1 MTTAEHNGPERRD
14 DDMVAAEYVLGVL
27 PADERAVAARRI
39 ATEPDFARFVDAWEV
54 RLASMADAFDPVE
67 PPASTKQKIDARLFA
82 AAGSSASR
90 AGLWSSL
97 ALWRGLTVA
106 TLLALAAYVGLT
118 YTNLPFSQP
127 PGLQQPGAA
136 QRFVASLAHDDTDVR
151 YLVIYDGSKRDVAL
165 SHVAGDRP
173 AGRDFELWAIDGD
186 APPVSLGVIPAG
198 SSVHLTLD
206 ETVGETIDQG
216 AVFAITAEPLG
227 GSPSGAP
234 TGPVLAAGDLRE
246 I

>member
-27 PADERAVAARRI
+27 PADERAAAARRI
-39 ATEPDFARFVDAWEV
+39 ATEPDFARLVDAWE
-54 RLASMADAFDPVE
+54 AQFAPMADAFEPAE
-67 PPASTKQKIDARLFA
+67 PPASVKQALDARLFA
-82 AAGSSASR
+82 APAKPADR
-90 AGLWSSL
+90 PGLWSSL

-106 TLLALAAYVGLT
+106 ALLALAAYVGLT
-118 YTNLPFSQP
+118 YTS
-127 PGLQQPGAA
+127 LQQPGDA

-151 YLVIYDGSKRDVAL
+151 YLVIYDGTRRDVAL
-165 SHVAGDRP
+165 SHVAGERP
-173 AGRDFELWAIDGD
+173 AGRDFELWAIEGD

-198 SSVHLTLD
+198 SSVHLALD
-206 ETVGETIDQG
+206 ENLGKAIDRG
-216 AVFAITAEPLG
+216 AVFAITTEPLG

-234 TGPVLAAGDLRE
+234 TGPVVAAGDLRE